1 MSSDEIYPRAVQDG
15 SAVHSEMHGPG
26 QVISSDFS
34 KASGILV
41 TSVRYHNGL
50 PFSGS
55 EGPSARSGKGA
66 ALFDQIKISVAE
78 EERGELLS
86 QRGELLSHSSITSVL
101 QEGCNCTIQCTVR
114 AVMRAGLTHTIVH
127 QLRSATLQHFRSA
140 GARTRFHAG
149 LLRSSRTENS
159 SRHPAELRHGP
170 RYAGQRATK
179 QHYAIGNIDVFAATY
194 ARAHGLPDRG
204 LRAAADF
211 DLEEQA
217 PVSINKRAR
226 GCAGALLKHPE
237 DARRELHT

>member
-78 EERGELLS
+78 EERGELL
-86 QRGELLSHSSITSVL
+86 GELLSYSSITSVL
-101 QEGCNCTIQCTVR
+101 QEVCNCTIQCTVR
-114 AVMRAGLTHTIVH
+114 AVVRAGLTHTIVH

-204 LRAAADF
+204 LRAAADL
-211 DLEEQA
+211 DLK
-217 PVSINKRAR
+217 NKRLFR
-226 GCAGALLKHPE
+226 MNQ
-237 DARRELHT
+237 